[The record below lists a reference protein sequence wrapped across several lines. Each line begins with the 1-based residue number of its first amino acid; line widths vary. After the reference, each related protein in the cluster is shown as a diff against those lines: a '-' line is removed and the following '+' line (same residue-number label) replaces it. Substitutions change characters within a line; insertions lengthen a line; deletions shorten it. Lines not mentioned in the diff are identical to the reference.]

1 MKRVLRRIG
10 NEYYYF
16 VDGKRIVC
24 SPEGITGDLSDI
36 TGNLSSITGDLSGIT
51 GNLSGITGD
60 LSGITGDL
68 WDAQITDADRAAGI
82 HVNDLIAE

>member
-16 VDGKRIVC
+16 VDGKRIVG
-24 SPEGITGDLSDI
+24 SPEGIR
-36 TGNLSSITGDLSGIT
+36 GDLSGIT
-51 GNLSGITGD
+51 GG